1 MVRTKQE
8 SGRNRRLPAVAV
20 SETKENSVKSSK
32 ALAWMMAA
40 VLACGTMAFGK
51 SAVGRPA
58 HQVDSPVVFDDVV
71 IPFGVGVVNP
81 MQFPD
86 ELEDVVLM
94 RLSLLWNV
102 NQNVHYVDLGL
113 VGTVTLGD
121 FGGIQAA
128 GIWNEVMGD
137 AAGVQVAGLFNYVG
151 SDFSGVQFAAV
162 NYMNGGG
169 CFRGLELG
177 GANLVGEGAGV
188 QFGLVNSATDF
199 CGLQAGLFNAARH
212 LQGVQ
217 IGLINFI
224 ADSPLM
230 IFPLVNASF

>member
-1 MVRTKQE
+1 M
-8 SGRNRRLPAVAV
+8 
-20 SETKENSVKSSK
+20 KSSK

-51 SAVGRPA
+51 SVAGRPA
-58 HQVDSPVVFDDVV
+58 HQVNSPVIDNDLV

-86 ELEDVVLM
+86 ELEDVVLL
-94 RLSLLWNV
+94 RLSLLWDV

-121 FGGIQAA
+121 FGGFQAA
-128 GIWNEVMGD
+128 GIWNQVMGD
-137 AAGVQVAGLFNYVG
+137 AAGLQVAGLMNYGGSDFTGVQVAGL
-151 SDFSGVQFAAV
+151 V

-169 CFRGLELG
+169 CFRGLEIA
-177 GANLVGEGAGV
+177 GANCIGEGAGV
-188 QFGLVNSATDF
+188 QLGVINSASDF
-199 CGLQAGLFNAARH
+199 CGLQAGVFNATRH
-212 LQGVQ
+212 LTGVQ